1 MKTPGGPLNT
11 PAPKKA
17 RHSDSSQ
24 QPAHLLATPRRVLK
38 GFQDGTKL
46 TKGKVI
52 QALCNCVI
60 SAVDGKDGDEDSSA
74 VELLQ
79 ELLQLEGVDPNCTNE
94 QVHALCTL
102 VVAVSMFKCVL
113 SLPTEVRLHQAMT
126 PLALHHV

>member
-17 RHSDSSQ
+17 RHSDSQ

-46 TKGKVI
+46 TDGKVI

-60 SAVDGKDGDEDSSA
+60 SAVDGKDGLEDASA
-74 VELLQ
+74 VELLL

-94 QVHALCTL
+94 QVCART
-102 VVAVSMFKCVL
+102 SRFY
-113 SLPTEVRLHQAMT
+113 
-126 PLALHHV
+126 